1 MMRRNFLLSTGAM
14 AATAIGG
21 GLFFGSRAK
30 SREAAFPV
38 SLTPDEWRAKL
49 TPEQFAVLR
58 EESTERPFTSP
69 LNDNKQAGVYAC
81 AGCDT
86 PAYSSANKY
95 DSKTG
100 WPSFWAPLSASAIGT
115 RTDYA
120 LIYPRTEVHC
130 ATCGG
135 HFGHIFDDGPAPT
148 GKRHCLNGVALAF
161 KPGATT
167 AS

>member
-1 MMRRNFLLSTGAM
+1 MLRRNFLLSTAAM
-14 AATAIGG
+14 AAAAIGG
-21 GLFFGSRAK
+21 GLLFGSRAE
-30 SREAAFPV
+30 SREEKFPV

-49 TPEQFAVLR
+49 TAEQFAVLR
-58 EESTERPFTSP
+58 EEATERPFTSP
-69 LNDNKQAGVYAC
+69 LNDNKAAGLYAC

-86 PAYSSANKY
+86 PVYSSEAKY
-95 DSKTG
+95 DSGTG

-115 RTDYA
+115 KTDYV

-135 HFGHIFDDGPAPT
+135 HFGHIFDDGPPPT
-148 GKRHCLNGVALAF
+148 GKRHCLNGVALTF
-161 KPGATT
+161 KPGATK

>member
-1 MMRRNFLLSTGAM
+1 MMRRNFLLSTAAM

-30 SREAAFPV
+30 SREAAFSV